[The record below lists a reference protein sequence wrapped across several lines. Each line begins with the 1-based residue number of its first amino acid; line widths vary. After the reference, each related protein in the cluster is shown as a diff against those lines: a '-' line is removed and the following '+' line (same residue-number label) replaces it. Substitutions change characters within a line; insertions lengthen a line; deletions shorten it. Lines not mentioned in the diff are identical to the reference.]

1 MTTVKQAIHFTADYA
16 DDSYEN
22 LNFTAAGRQSNW
34 GQRIHTEALVR
45 PWPDPDVKDGGRPS
59 ASGRQ

>member
-1 MTTVKQAIHFTADYA
+1 MAIVKQAIYLRADYA

-34 GQRIHTEALVR
+34 GQRIHVEALV
-45 PWPDPDVKDGGRPS
+45 
-59 ASGRQ
+59 